1 MIKRTFILAFLSLC
15 TLGAAVSVLASGY
28 QGRSASSQQPKT
40 LYIVTTTAH
49 LADIVHN
56 LDPGHIRV
64 ESLMGTGV
72 DPHLYRPTSSD
83 VIKLKKADLV
93 IYNGLHLEGRM
104 VELLETLAQ
113 EKPAIAAA
121 EQLPPGMLLEGPDNA
136 TDPHIWMSVPI
147 WEAVTGIVTDTL
159 IAHDPSYQDTYRQ
172 KAALYKGK
180 LEKLDGWI
188 KESVATIPKGNR
200 VLITAHDAF
209 GYFGDT
215 YGLEVIGV
223 QGLSTESE
231 AGLQRIEALTDRL
244 ASEKIPAVF
253 AESSLSDRNIKALIN
268 GAHQK
273 GHTVARGDML
283 YSDALGQSG
292 TVEGTYIGMMVHNVK
307 TLTKS
312 LGGKPPVFALDNE
325 LALNAP

>member
-104 VELLETLAQ
+104 VELL
-113 EKPAIAAA
+113 
-121 EQLPPGMLLEGPDNA
+121 
-136 TDPHIWMSVPI
+136 
-147 WEAVTGIVTDTL
+147 
-159 IAHDPSYQDTYRQ
+159 
-172 KAALYKGK
+172 
-180 LEKLDGWI
+180 
-188 KESVATIPKGNR
+188 
-200 VLITAHDAF
+200 
-209 GYFGDT
+209 
-215 YGLEVIGV
+215 
-223 QGLSTESE
+223 
-231 AGLQRIEALTDRL
+231 
-244 ASEKIPAVF
+244 
-253 AESSLSDRNIKALIN
+253 
-268 GAHQK
+268 
-273 GHTVARGDML
+273 
-283 YSDALGQSG
+283 
-292 TVEGTYIGMMVHNVK
+292 
-307 TLTKS
+307 
-312 LGGKPPVFALDNE
+312 
-325 LALNAP
+325 